1 MLLKLKQAIIV
12 EGKYDKIKLS
22 SIVDAIIIQT
32 DGYGIFKDSEKLD
45 LIRFYAST
53 TGVIILTD
61 SDSAGFR
68 IRNYLKGAIG
78 DGNITNVY
86 VPDIFGKE
94 RRKVKPSAE
103 GKLGVE
109 GMDVTTLLEAFKKA
123 NVIGVS
129 EPLGELGSQ
138 APPKITHTDLYNL
151 GLSGSP
157 NSKALRQSLLRELS
171 LPERLTTNGL
181 LEVLNT
187 RYSLAQLESILDSL
201 DSTTQPS

>member
-78 DGNITNVY
+78 GGNITNVY

-129 EPLGELGSQ
+129 EPLGELSSQ
-138 APPKITHTDLYNL
+138 APTKITHTDLYNL